1 MMVEENGRGPGR
13 LLMRW
18 CLVSD
23 GRSGSVQ
30 SRERIAQLSHSDPSS
45 LSLSREISKESGE
58 IRFEGF

>member
-1 MMVEENGRGPGR
+1 MNE
-13 LLMRW
+13 
-18 CLVSD
+18 CLVSASLH
-23 GRSGSVQ
+23 GRRGSVQ